1 MSPKIIKVKRAWQ
14 YTGQLAGLIRWHG
27 AGIGAGLQR
36 GNHGSWRRGSGLT
49 AVRSLFTTEEKGLV
63 SIVSPKV
70 TRLTLQQGVC
80 WPSSECAVRCSRQTD
95 VTYYSIPW
103 YRKPRDSH
111 HELDIGST

>member
-1 MSPKIIKVKRAWQ
+1 MQRRMSPKIIKVKRAWQ

-80 WPSSECAVRCSRQTD
+80 WPSSECAVRCSRKT
-95 VTYYSIPW
+95 
-103 YRKPRDSH
+103 RDRSKH
-111 HELDIGST
+111 RASYGRYLRGTT